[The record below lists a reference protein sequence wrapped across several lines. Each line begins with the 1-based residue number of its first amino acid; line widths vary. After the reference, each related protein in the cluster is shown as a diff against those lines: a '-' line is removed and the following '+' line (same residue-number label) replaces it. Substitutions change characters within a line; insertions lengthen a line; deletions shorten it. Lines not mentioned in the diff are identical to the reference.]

1 MTPLINK
8 AVDVLGSWKGPWDAE
23 VIGITSPQGMLAAI
37 SAAKVFAIDEAESDT
52 TMARDLVPGYFAST
66 TGFYLPAR
74 VCWFEY
80 KAYAPAGDHLVWTG
94 MRSAFLATS
103 DETGG
108 IVVFMVSE
116 VPLAPGLMILPVF
129 GFEKEMERCPTVIE
143 GQPFPIRLPAEDVP
157 QLSGEKLT
165 QGSNFFLELVEM
177 VNMPAGIVRRDEA
190 PTRQFRRRLA
200 RAMGRI
206 DFDLQPVTHVTLDLP
221 DLCNRT
227 YGGAA

>member
-8 AVDVLGSWKGPWDAE
+8 AVDVLGSWKGPWDAAT
-23 VIGITSPQGMLAAI
+23 IGITSPQGMLAVI
-37 SAAKVFAIDEAESDT
+37 SAAKAFVIDEAESDT
-52 TMARDLVPGYFAST
+52 SMARELVPGYFAST
-66 TGFYLPAR
+66 TGFYLPSR

-80 KAYAPAGDHLVWTG
+80 KVYAPINDQAVYTG
-94 MRSAFLATS
+94 ARSAFLATA

-108 IVVFMVSE
+108 ICVFAVSF
-116 VPLAPGLMILPVF
+116 GLSGTALTILPLF
-129 GFEKEMERCPTVIE
+129 GFDKEMERKSAVIE
-143 GQPFPIRLPAEDVP
+143 GKPFPIRLPDAKVP
-157 QLSGEKLT
+157 QLSGERLT
-165 QGSNFFLELVEM
+165 EASNFFLELVEM

-200 RAMGRI
+200 RAMARI